1 MARKPFTMRSG
12 NNTSFKMM
20 GSSPVKEL
28 VGNQDKIDMNKNG
41 RIDSGDFDI
50 LNEKKSPLEVNFFK
64 KGRKIKKAAEKTFGK
79 VYDYFFKPAPQ
90 STTVRAT
97 SGEKYKV
104 GKNKKERVKS
114 KEVDASKVQKDID
127 AAFQEGLKT
136 KANKSKVSNIIKP
149 ILYGGGIA
157 GGGALAYQAGF
168 DDGSKVTVGP
178 MSGPEYEKI
187 INTYNSEVDSTK
199 TKEEKKKKYPGGGY
213 SYD

>member
-50 LNEKKSPLEVNFFK
+50 LNEKKSPLEVRPK
-64 KGRKIKKAAEKTFGK
+64 KIKKLKKAFEK

-104 GKNKKERVKS
+104 GKNKKERLKS
-114 KEVDASKVQKDID
+114 TEVDASKIQKDVD